1 MKKIFFLAI
10 LFLVFSALPMQAENE
25 VIWETLGNRLDAN
38 GNTSY
43 LQRFTVTAD
52 SPFEGFAYCV
62 SKRGMTPLDSTVSI
76 IEILPG
82 YYQINSPRFENITP
96 NDTVVIDILT
106 SGIIRNKFMVPDG
119 LHFVKDGKP
128 LPAKLSKKRI
138 TSFREQWVDP
148 KTGYDYMTYGNEAYI
163 INDSL
168 KSAYRATPYNQ
179 IPTPKDIKLSN
190 KKVSVANLLQKEFVV
205 EPIEDSRIDYALI
218 NISDKGVNIK
228 TNSSHPK
235 TVVDLVKRR
244 IAESADE
251 SGNVPFAVI
260 EDWADYPYRGVML
273 DVARNFQ
280 TKEDVKTFIDLMS
293 RYGLNVLHFHLGED
307 EAWRVEMPSLPELTA
322 VGSRRGYTLTDDVPF
337 LKGIYSGDGNP
348 DSGAPANGFYT
359 VDDYIEI
366 LRYADSKGVTVI
378 PEIDTPGHSRAA
390 IRSMEWRYKKTGDDS
405 LRLIHD
411 GDTSQYSTAQDFH
424 DNLMNPA
431 LEGPY
436 RFMEIV
442 FDDIID
448 IYNKAGVPLLA
459 INIGGDE
466 VPQHAWD
473 GSSYAQALM
482 REKGMTHQRELHAYF
497 VERLAEIAR
506 KKGVKIAGWEE
517 IATGHTPEYDQSV
530 MPVVE
535 AVNSWTYSDSGRGIE
550 MAQKGYPVILSN
562 VDYLYIDQH
571 QSGHP
576 DEQGLAWGGI
586 VTEFEP
592 LYATIDTLMPADENA
607 QANVH
612 GISGHI
618 WAETIKDFGMV
629 QRFLLPRILGLAER
643 AHNKK
648 ETLSENEYFGLITAE
663 MPLWNDENLQYYVR
677 QPGIIVKDNTVY
689 MNEPYGSGEIRYTT
703 DGSEPDETSL
713 LYSVPFPLGDSKE
726 LRAKLFVGN
735 SASNTSILFEDMLK

>member
-1 MKKIFFLAI
+1 MKKIFFIATLSLA
-10 LFLVFSALPMQAENE
+10 LNAFQGQADNQ
-25 VIWETLGNRLDAN
+25 VVWETLGNRLDAN
-38 GNTSY
+38 GNTCY

-62 SKRGMTPLDSTVSI
+62 AKRGMTPLDSTVSI

-106 SGIIRNKFMVPDG
+106 SGVFRNKFMVPDG

-128 LPAKLSKKRI
+128 IPAKLTKKRI

-148 KTGYDYMTYGNEAYI
+148 KTGYDYMTYGDKAFA
-163 INDSL
+163 INDTL

-179 IPTPKDIKLSN
+179 IPTPKDIKLSE
-190 KKVSVANLLQKEFVV
+190 KTVPVDYLLQSEFII
-205 EPIEDSRIDYALI
+205 EPIEDSRIDYSLVD
-218 NISDKGVNIK
+218 ISEKGVKIK
-228 TNSSHPK
+228 TNSSHPQ
-235 TVVDLVKRR
+235 VIEDMVRRR
-244 IAESADE
+244 INQSADN
-251 SGNVPFAVI
+251 SGNVPLAVI
-260 EDWADYPYRGVML
+260 EDWYDYPYRGIML
-273 DVARNFQ
+273 DVARNFLS
-280 TKEDVKTFIDLMS
+280 KEEVMTFLDLMS

-307 EAWRVEMPSLPELTA
+307 EAWRMELPSLPELTY

-337 LKGIYSGDGNP
+337 LKGIYTGDGNP
-348 DSGAPANGFYT
+348 DSPTVANGYYS
-359 VDDYIEI
+359 VKDYIEI
-366 LRYADSKGVTVI
+366 LKYADSKGIAVI
-378 PEIDTPGHSRAA
+378 PEFDTPGHSRAA
-390 IRSMEWRYKKTGDDS
+390 IRSMEWRYKTTGDDS

-411 GDTSQYSTAQDFH
+411 GDTSQYTTAQDFH

-442 FDDIID
+442 FDDVIN
-448 IYNKAGVPLLA
+448 IYNQAEVPLLA

-473 GSSYAQALM
+473 GSSYAQNLM
-482 REKGMTHQRELHAYF
+482 KEKGMTHQRELHAYF
-497 VERLAEIAR
+497 VENMAEIAK

-517 IATGHTPEYDQSV
+517 IASGHTPLYDKSV
-530 MPVVE
+530 KPFVE
-535 AVNSWTYSDSGRGIE
+535 AVNSWTHSDSGRGVEIGE
-550 MAQKGYPVILSN
+550 KGYPVILSN
-562 VDYLYIDQH
+562 VDYLYLDQH

-592 LYATIDTLMPADENA
+592 LYATIDTLMPADENV
-607 QANVH
+607 QANVY

-618 WAETIKDFGMV
+618 WGETIKDFGMV

-663 MPLWNDENLQYYVR
+663 MPLWNEENLQYYVR
-677 QPGIIVKDNTVY
+677 QPGIIVKDKLVY
-689 MNEPYGSGEIRYTT
+689 MNEPYGFGEIRYTT
-703 DGSEPDETSL
+703 DGSEPDEKSA
-713 LYSVPFPLGDSKE
+713 LYVSPFPLNGSKE
-726 LRAKLFVGN
+726 LRAKLYVGD
-735 SASNTSILFEDMLK
+735 SASTTSILFEDMLY